1 MESVKKTF
9 ETWLNEFDN
18 FSFKSYEN
26 LPDIELYMDQVMTY
40 LEKQLQIFQ
49 TSSLDKQITPSM
61 INNYVKGEVIP
72 APISKRYGKE
82 HLAIIEE
89 VCTLKQVLSIAEV
102 KQILDIRYKD
112 VIKKADTFN
121 KFNDL
126 NNKLSDQ
133 AVKDAFKKLNDI
145 KDNDILGLTNLS
157 MEFALI
163 ANSYINISKR
173 ILFLIR
179 VFDDLNKLKQEK
191 EKENLNN
198 EN

>member
-9 ETWLNEFDN
+9 ENWLNEFDN